1 MKGASFLT
9 NLVLIGYRCVGKTT
23 VGKRVAT
30 QLRTRFVDT
39 DDLIE
44 QRYGPIRDIVDTSG
58 WPYFRFLEKKIIH
71 EISVE
76 YDLVIAPGGGFI
88 LDQDNVMA
96 LKRNGFVIWLKA
108 EPQVLYARMKNDLR
122 TLVQRPSLTGNGIL
136 EEIEDVMT
144 FRAPFYE
151 MASDVQL
158 DTSDMD
164 VETVMK
170 RVLAI
175 FEERKRRN

>member
-1 MKGASFLT
+1 M
-9 NLVLIGYRCVGKTT
+9 NLVLIGYRCAGKTT

-44 QRYGPIRDIVDTSG
+44 QRHGAIRDIVETHG
-58 WPYFRFLEKKIIH
+58 WPYFRFLEKRIIH
-71 EISVE
+71 EISFD

-88 LDQDNVMA
+88 LDKDNVMA
-96 LKRNGFVIWLKA
+96 LKRSGFVIWLKA
-108 EPQVLYARMKNDLR
+108 DLKVLHARMMNDPR
-122 TLVQRPSLTGNGIL
+122 TLVQRPSLMGKGIL
-136 EEIEDVMT
+136 EEIEEVMT
-144 FRAPFYE
+144 FRIPLYE
-151 MASDVQL
+151 MACDVQL
-158 DTSDMD
+158 DTSGMD

-170 RVLAI
+170 QVLSI